1 MAEEMDP
8 ETGELRDLALG
19 LVKDQ
24 AATAGAVRGAR
35 IAPEQLEQGQMIP
48 WSPPKPTQ
56 SDSLNELA
64 SALAKA
70 QGEITGASKDRTNP
84 AFQSK
89 YATLASCWDACREP
103 LSKNGLA
110 VIQRV
115 SEASRNVV
123 SVETLLVHSSGQW
136 VSQVVR
142 LPVDKP
148 TAQGVGSAITYARRY
163 GLSAAVGV
171 APADDDDDGN
181 RASMPSE
188 RPSGYV
194 RPPTARREPKPDPR
208 LTPEQNQ
215 QAAELFRSGR

>member
-1 MAEEMDP
+1 MPDELDP
-8 ETGELRDLALG
+8 ETGELKELALG
-19 LVKDQ
+19 
-24 AATAGAVRGAR
+24 AVRSLAS
-35 IAPEQLEQGQMIP
+35 IP
-48 WSPPKPTQ
+48 DVPKDPPASSGPSKSPH
-56 SDSLNELA
+56 LNELA
-64 SALAKA
+64 AALAKA
-70 QGEITGASKDRTNP
+70 QGEMVSAEKDRTNP
-84 AFQSK
+84 HFQSK

-115 SEASRNVV
+115 TEANRNMVA
-123 SVETLLVHSSGQW
+123 VETLLVHSSGQW

-181 RASMPSE
+181 QASAKGPDRSAG
-188 RPSGYV
+188 SYV
-194 RPPTARREPKPDPR
+194 RPPTAQRTPKPDPR